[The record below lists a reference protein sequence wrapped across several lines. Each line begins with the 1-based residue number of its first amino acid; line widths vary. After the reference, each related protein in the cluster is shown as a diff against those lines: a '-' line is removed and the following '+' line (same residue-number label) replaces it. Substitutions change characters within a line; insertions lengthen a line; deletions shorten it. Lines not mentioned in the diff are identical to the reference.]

1 MKMININIPIKRFL
15 SFAIVASVLL
25 HGCKEDENNKPSLIG
40 DKPEQVTNIEIVSLP
55 GAAEISYKI
64 PKHAV
69 YVVAEYE
76 IRPGI
81 KRDAKSS
88 KYKNSLTIEG
98 FSMEGDFDVK
108 LYAVGEGEV
117 KSDPVIINAKVLK
130 TPIELAFESISIDP
144 DFGGAKFKL
153 TNPGYGDLSI
163 DILTKDESDK
173 LVKAHTFY
181 SSLKDISFSIRG
193 YESENRAFG
202 VMLRDRWGNVTE
214 VIYKDIVPLYE
225 EQVDRRIMSQY
236 TLPTDEVTGH
246 TWGGISPRIM
256 AFMFDGVTTSGN
268 DVFHT
273 LPTSTLPQHFT
284 FTLGKEIKLSRFKL
298 WQRNTVEHTFAG
310 TGVKKFKIYGSINPN
325 MNGSFDSSWKLI
337 GEFEVIKPSGL
348 PLLQLSNED
357 IVERANGSEFNV
369 PEDIGYVKYIRVE
382 ALETWGGLSHITIAE
397 MAFWGT
403 YQ

>member
-1 MKMININIPIKRFL
+1 MAF
-15 SFAIVASVLL
+15 SVLL
-25 HGCKEDENNKPSLIG
+25 YGCKEDENNKPDRKG
-40 DKPEQVTNIEIVSLP
+40 EKPGLVTDVKVVSLA
-55 GAAEISYKI
+55 GAAEISYAI
-64 PKHAV
+64 PKHAE

-76 IRPGI
+76 IRPGV

-88 KYKNSLTIEG
+88 KYKNNLTIEG
-98 FSMEGDFDVK
+98 FSTEGDFSVT

-117 KSDPVIINAKVLK
+117 KSEPVIINAKVLK

-144 DFGGAKFKL
+144 DFGGAKFKVN
-153 TNPGYGDLSI
+153 NPGFGDLSI
-163 DILTKDESDK
+163 DILTKDESDN

-181 SSLKDISFSIRG
+181 SSLENIAFSIRG
-193 YESENRAFG
+193 YESKIRPFG
-202 VMLRDRWGNVTE
+202 VMLRDRWGNVSK
-214 VIYKDIVPLYE
+214 VVYKDLVPLYE
-225 EQVDRRIMSQY
+225 EQVDRRMMSQY
-236 TLPTDEVTGH
+236 TLPTDQVAGH
-246 TWGGISPRIM
+246 SWGGISPRIM
-256 AFMFDGVTTSGN
+256 AFMFDGVTTVGN

-273 LPTSTLPQHFT
+273 LPTSSLPQHFT

-310 TGVKKFKIYGSINPN
+310 TGVKKFRVYGSLNPN

-337 GEFEVIKPSGL
+337 GEFTVNKPSGL

-369 PEDIGYVKYIRVE
+369 PDDIGQVKYIRIQ

-397 MAFWGT
+397 VAFWGT